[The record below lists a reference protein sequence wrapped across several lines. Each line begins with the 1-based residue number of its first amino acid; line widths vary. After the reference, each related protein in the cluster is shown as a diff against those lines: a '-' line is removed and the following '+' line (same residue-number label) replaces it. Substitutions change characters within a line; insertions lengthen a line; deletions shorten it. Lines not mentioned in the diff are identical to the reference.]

1 MSLEFTAERLKC
13 VNGSPNWF
21 LYYKVSYVLQHQ
33 QNIFLNVFNELY
45 YNRFKIIKREAGS
58 SINRSNN
65 ISPSPYSH
73 ILYYIILCYVINIML
88 YFLLR
93 YIYIYI
99 YIYIYKKWLRF
110 FKNGCNWGGWG
121 IFTYLQLSLH
131 SWQRVLTPLFYE
143 DYPLFF
149 KFCPNPPLL
158 PLPSHLQTYPHCSF
172 CCPVS
177 LAEFVI
183 TPHLMCYFT

>member
-1 MSLEFTAERLKC
+1 MYLTNFIII
-13 VNGSPNWF
+13 
-21 LYYKVSYVLQHQ
+21 VSKSSSVKLAVVLIDLI
-33 QNIFLNVFNELY
+33 IFHLHLTP
-45 YNRFKIIKREAGS
+45 I
-58 SINRSNN
+58 
-65 ISPSPYSH
+65 
-73 ILYYIILCYVINIML
+73 YYIILCYVINIML

-131 SWQRVLTPLFYE
+131 SWQRVLAPLFYE

>member
-93 YIYIYI
+93 YITLYIYI
-99 YIYIYKKWLRF
+99 YIKSGWDFSRMAVIGGDGEFLHIYNSLYIVGR
-110 FKNGCNWGGWG
+110 GC
-121 IFTYLQLSLH
+121 
-131 SWQRVLTPLFYE
+131 
-143 DYPLFF
+143 
-149 KFCPNPPLL
+149 
-158 PLPSHLQTYPHCSF
+158 
-172 CCPVS
+172 
-177 LAEFVI
+177 
-183 TPHLMCYFT
+183 